1 MITEA
6 IVAAVVATVLAFMLS
21 AGESAIHR
29 MTRVR
34 AEELHDEGRVGS
46 RALMSVVAD
55 PAPYLAT
62 MTFLRIIAETA
73 TAVFTTAVLV
83 AVTDSIAR
91 ALILAIAIM
100 AVVSFVVVGVSPRT
114 LGRQHFDRVALL
126 AAPVARGLRFVLG
139 PIAHGLVAFGNA
151 VTPGRGYRDGPFQS
165 ESELLDL
172 LDQATERDVIEVDER
187 AMITSVFEL
196 GDTVAREVMVP
207 RTDMMTI
214 DRDEP
219 LRKAMSVFLK
229 TGFSR
234 MPVLGEDSDDVVGL
248 LYFKDAVQRVTAN
261 PVDRKLPVE
270 VLMRPVAFVP
280 ESKPVDDLLRD
291 MQREQSHLAI
301 VIDEYGGTAGL
312 VTIED
317 IIEEIVGEISDE
329 HDRDEPQVEALA
341 DGGYRVPASMNV
353 HDMGELF
360 DLEFDEDEIDTVGGL
375 LTKALG
381 RIPYAG
387 AHAGAHGLSLTAER
401 MAGRRHRIATVIVR
415 SVVPLDER
423 TAAPL
428 VDRLTDSVIED
439 STSGEGSA
447 AEREPETV
455 GSTDATDASDATAGT
470 AGTNSTAGTD
480 VTVTAAIPG
489 KAPKH
494 AKAAKRRKK
503 DRP

>member
-6 IVAAVVATVLAFMLS
+6 IVGAVLATILAFALS

-34 AEELHDEGRVGS
+34 AEELREEGRVGS
-46 RALMSVVAD
+46 RALDAVVAD

-62 MTFLRIIAETA
+62 MTFLRIIAESA
-73 TAVFTTAVLV
+73 TAVLTTAVLV

-91 ALILAIAIM
+91 ALLIAIAIM
-100 AVVSFVVVGVSPRT
+100 ALVSFVVVGVSPRT
-114 LGRQHFDRVALL
+114 LGRQHYDRVALL
-126 AAPVARGLRFVLG
+126 AAPAARGLRYVLG
-139 PIAHGLVAFGNA
+139 PIAHGLVALGNA

-187 AMITSVFEL
+187 AMIHSVFEL
-196 GDTVAREVMVP
+196 GDTIAREVMVP

-214 DRDEP
+214 ERDEP

-229 TGFSR
+229 TGYSR
-234 MPVLGEDSDDVVGL
+234 MPVIGDDNDDVVGL
-248 LYFKDAVQRVTAN
+248 LYFKDVVQRVTAS
-261 PVDRKLPVE
+261 PADRKLAVGE
-270 VLMRPVAFVP
+270 LMRPMAFVP

-291 MQREQSHLAI
+291 MQRQQTHFAI

-312 VTIED
+312 VTFED

-329 HDRDEPQVEALA
+329 HDRDEPQVEALH
-341 DGGYRVPASMNV
+341 DGAYRVPASMNV
-353 HDMGELF
+353 HDLAELL
-360 DLEFDEDEIDTVGGL
+360 DVDVEEDEVDTVGGL

-401 MAGRRHRIATVIVR
+401 MAGRRHRIATVLVR
-415 SVVPLDER
+415 P
-423 TAAPL
+423 AAPAPETDAVPL
-428 VDRLTDSVIED
+428 VDRLT
-439 STSGEGSA
+439 
-447 AEREPETV
+447 AEEP
-455 GSTDATDASDATAGT
+455 ATASGDT
-470 AGTNSTAGTD
+470 LDSAPEAVGHE
-480 VTVTAAIPG
+480 AAPRHHG
-489 KAPKH
+489 
-494 AKAAKRRKK
+494 KRRKK
-503 DRP
+503 ERS

>member
-6 IVAAVVATVLAFMLS
+6 IVGAVLATILAFALS

-34 AEELHDEGRVGS
+34 AEELRDEGRVGS
-46 RALMSVVAD
+46 RALGAVVAD

-62 MTFLRIIAETA
+62 MTFLRIIAESA
-73 TAVFTTAVLV
+73 TAVLTTAVLV

-91 ALILAIAIM
+91 ALLIAIAIM
-100 AVVSFVVVGVSPRT
+100 ALVSFVVVGVSPRT
-114 LGRQHFDRVALL
+114 LGRQHYDRVALL
-126 AAPVARGLRFVLG
+126 AAPAVRGLRYVLG
-139 PIAHGLVAFGNA
+139 PIAHGLVALGNA

-187 AMITSVFEL
+187 AMIHSVFEL
-196 GDTVAREVMVP
+196 GDTIAREVMVP

-214 DRDEP
+214 ERDEP
-219 LRKAMSVFLK
+219 LRKAMSIFLK
-229 TGFSR
+229 TGYSR
-234 MPVLGEDSDDVVGL
+234 MPVIGDDNDDVVGL
-248 LYFKDAVQRVTAN
+248 LYFKDVVQRVTAS
-261 PVDRKLPVE
+261 PSDRKLPVGA
-270 VLMRPVAFVP
+270 LMRPMAFVP

-291 MQREQSHLAI
+291 MQRQQTHFVI

-312 VTIED
+312 VTFED

-329 HDRDEPQVEALA
+329 HDRDEPQVEALG

-353 HDMGELF
+353 HDLAELL
-360 DLEFDEDEIDTVGGL
+360 DVDVEEDEVDTVGGL

-401 MAGRRHRIATVIVR
+401 MAGRRHRIATVLVR
-415 SVVPLDER
+415 P
-423 TAAPL
+423 AAPAPETDAVPL
-428 VDRLTDSVIED
+428 VDRLT
-439 STSGEGSA
+439 
-447 AEREPETV
+447 AEEP
-455 GSTDATDASDATAGT
+455 ATASGGPLDSPPAT
-470 AGTNSTAGTD
+470 EGHEATPRHHG
-480 VTVTAAIPG
+480 
-489 KAPKH
+489 
-494 AKAAKRRKK
+494 KRRKK
-503 DRP
+503 ERS